1 MQNLDNARDSIS
13 RSDALNV
20 WLRVAALSFGGPAS
34 QIAVMHRILVD
45 ENKWIS
51 EARFLHAL
59 SYCSLLPGPEAQQ
72 LATYIGWLIHRT
84 SGGLMAGLLFI
95 APGFVVIM
103 ALSILYAGYGHLA
116 WVTAVFFGLKAAIL
130 AVVVEAVVRIGK
142 RALKNNVMI
151 AVAVSAFIA
160 IFLFAV
166 PFPAIIAL
174 AALFGIAAN
183 FWNKHLIPSSQV
195 PQSADATLAVIDRA
209 ILDGRMPHI
218 TPNTQSAITTA
229 ILWLTIWLV
238 PVAACWAWLG
248 PGHVLT
254 ALGTFFSQAA
264 VVTFGG
270 AYSVLAY
277 VAQQAVDVY
286 GWLSPRE
293 MLDGLAM
300 AETTPGPLIMVLQF
314 VGYLAAFRADLGMSP
329 LMAGVM
335 GSTLTVWV
343 TFAPSF
349 MWIFVGAPYVE
360 ALLGRRWLHAALSC
374 ITAAVVGVILN
385 LSVWFAIHV
394 LFAVVEDRTI
404 GALHLSIPDWATID
418 IAALFISVASMLAI
432 LRFHMGVGST
442 LVGAAA
448 IGFGW
453 KMLAG

>member
-1 MQNLDNARDSIS
+1 MTESAYPIS
-13 RSDALNV
+13 RADALKV

-45 ENKWIS
+45 EKKWIS

-59 SYCSLLPGPEAQQ
+59 NYCMLLPGPEAQQ

-84 SGGLMAGLLFI
+84 SGGLIAGLLFI
-95 APGFVVIM
+95 APGFVAIM
-103 ALSILYAGYGHLA
+103 ALSILYAGYGQLP
-116 WVTAVFFGLKAAIL
+116 WVAALFFGLKAAIL
-130 AVVVEAVVRIGK
+130 AVVMEAVVRIGK

-151 AVAVSAFIA
+151 AVAGAAFIA
-160 IFLFAV
+160 IFFFAV
-166 PFPAIIAL
+166 PFPAIVVV
-174 AALFGIAAN
+174 AAAFGVCAN
-183 FWNKHLIPSSQV
+183 FWDKRLIPIPAT
-195 PQSADATLAVIDRA
+195 PQISDATLAVIDRA
-209 ILDGRMPHI
+209 ILAGGLPHI
-218 TPNTQSAITTA
+218 TPNTMRAIRTA

-238 PVAACWAWLG
+238 PVAGCFVWMG
-248 PGHVLT
+248 PDNVLT
-254 ALGTFFSQAA
+254 TLGTFFSKAA

-286 GWLSPRE
+286 GWLTPSE

-314 VGYLAAFRADLGMSP
+314 VGYLAAYRADLGMSP
-329 LMAGVM
+329 VLAGVI
-335 GSTLTVWV
+335 GSSLTVWV

-394 LFAVVEDRTI
+394 IFAVVEDRTM
-404 GALHLSIPDWATID
+404 GVLHLSVPDWNSLD
-418 IAALFISVASMLAI
+418 IAALMISVGSMLAI
-432 LRFHMGVGST
+432 LRFHVGVGPT
-442 LVGAAA
+442 LAVAALS
-448 IGFGW
+448 GFVW
-453 KMLAG
+453 KSFLV